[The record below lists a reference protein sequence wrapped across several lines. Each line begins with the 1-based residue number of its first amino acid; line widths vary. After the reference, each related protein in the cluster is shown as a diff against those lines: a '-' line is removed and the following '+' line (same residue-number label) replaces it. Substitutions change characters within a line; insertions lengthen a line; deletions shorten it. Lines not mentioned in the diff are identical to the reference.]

1 MTGELGYSLPPAVRR
16 IANAFRLVGW
26 ISFWSQAVLAVI
38 SSMVLIFASATLG
51 ARAANAGGGN
61 PGTGAGLGLAVL
73 GLLTIYIGAYWAW
86 SYTRL
91 GRKLRTS
98 NPDLRPKPKDAAQK
112 IRIGIIISLV
122 GMLLTLLGTQAIVGS
137 LLGKSVSSQAAG
149 FINPSVLS
157 QFIQPVDIFVVQAA
171 TNILLAH
178 FIGMCAS
185 LWLSRAV
192 NRQ

>member
-16 IANAFRLVGW
+16 IANSFRLVGW

-51 ARAANAGGGN
+51 ARAANTGGGN

-73 GLLTIYIGAYWAW
+73 GLLTIYVGAYWAW

-149 FINPSVLS
+149 FINPGALS
-157 QFIQPVDIFVVQAA
+157 QFVQPVDIFVVQAA

>member
-26 ISFWSQAVLAVI
+26 ISFWVQAVLAVI
-38 SSMVLIFASATLG
+38 SSLVLLFASAVLG
-51 ARAANAGGGN
+51 VQAANAGSGN

-73 GLLTIYIGAYWAW
+73 GLLTVYVAAYWAW

-98 NPDLRPKPKDAAQK
+98 NPDLRPKPKDAIQI
-112 IRIGIIISLV
+112 IRIGTLINLV
-122 GMLLTLLGTQAIVGS
+122 GMLLTLLGVQAIVGT
-137 LLGKSVSSQAAG
+137 LVGKSMSAQSAG
-149 FINPSVLS
+149 WLDPRLIT
-157 QFIQPVDIFVVQAA
+157 QFVQPVDIFVVQAT

-178 FIGMCAS
+178 FAGICAS
-185 LWLSRAV
+185 LWLSRSV